1 MYTLFIYLK
10 MFLSWTGFIIF
21 SGTWCISS
29 GSLSRDQRREN
40 ETGTLVR
47 ALQSPELKQRE
58 TDFLWAQHSAVRG
71 SSHRWAGPGA
81 GCWCFSLLT
90 IEHGAVPG
98 WCTGRCDAGVRSPG
112 WARHRP
118 ETRGEIPCLERCLSL
133 STGPASHRCRRADR
147 ALPPV
152 ESTQASESVVSRII
166 GENSQISR
174 QQISSSSYYNLVK
187 WWVKHSRYL
196 SLEHEYFLGCL
207 ECIFWCDHYPLECH
221 LSCQVSSLCSL
232 SSLSSRL
239 TPGSHSSPLVFRDL
253 MPKMPRALATWHLL
267 QQSQGAS
274 SVESHCVERTA
285 VSIFPETIKLWDNQ
299 NRVYAAPAEM
309 FWHSRHPQI
318 LRFWWVLWC
327 KFYQFSNDLIDLKA
341 WVVIE
346 LQISTGNFGF
356 TDPLLLYE
364 SS

>member
-1 MYTLFIYLK
+1 MFIYLK
-10 MFLSWTGFIIF
+10 MFLCWTGFIIF

-174 QQISSSSYYNLVK
+174 QQLSSSS
-187 WWVKHSRYL
+187 
-196 SLEHEYFLGCL
+196 
-207 ECIFWCDHYPLECH
+207 
-221 LSCQVSSLCSL
+221 
-232 SSLSSRL
+232 
-239 TPGSHSSPLVFRDL
+239 
-253 MPKMPRALATWHLL
+253 
-267 QQSQGAS
+267 
-274 SVESHCVERTA
+274 
-285 VSIFPETIKLWDNQ
+285 
-299 NRVYAAPAEM
+299 
-309 FWHSRHPQI
+309 
-318 LRFWWVLWC
+318 
-327 KFYQFSNDLIDLKA
+327 
-341 WVVIE
+341 
-346 LQISTGNFGF
+346 
-356 TDPLLLYE
+356 
-364 SS
+364 

>member
-1 MYTLFIYLK
+1 MHQERK
-10 MFLSWTGFIIF
+10 
-21 SGTWCISS
+21 
-29 GSLSRDQRREN
+29 SLSRS
-40 ETGTLVR
+40 ETWKWDRDFSQSITEPGVKTERNWLSVSS
-47 ALQSPELKQRE
+47 ALSSPRQQPQVGR
-58 TDFLWAQHSAVRG
+58 
-71 SSHRWAGPGA
+71 A
-81 GCWCFSLLT
+81 GCWCFSLD
-90 IEHGAVPG
+90 HRAPG
-98 WCTGRCDAGVRSPG
+98 CARVMHRAMWRRCPVTRLSPASARDSGRDSVS
-112 WARHRP
+112 WAMS
-118 ETRGEIPCLERCLSL
+118 ESQYWTSL
-133 STGPASHRCRRADR
+133 SPVQTCWQSAPTCR
-147 ALPPV
+147 V
-152 ESTQASESVVSRII
+152 NTSQSESVVSRII

-174 QQISSSSYYNLVK
+174 QQISSSSYYNLAK

-196 SLEHEYFLGCL
+196 SLKHEYFLGCL

-221 LSCQVSSLCSL
+221 LSCQVSW
-232 SSLSSRL
+232 LSSRL

-274 SVESHCVERTA
+274 SVESHHVERTA

-327 KFYQFSNDLIDLKA
+327 KFYQFSNDLIDPKA

-346 LQISTGNFGF
+346 LQISTGNSVF
-356 TDPLLLYE
+356 TDLLLLYE